1 MREPARPS
9 AFLFRQPILDRE
21 QALAGYRLSF
31 GGSEEVPEWKAAAA
45 LCATYGEL
53 GMQGALGHHRAFLG
67 IDADFLQEDAIELL
81 PPAGVVLELQLDEP
95 PDQAMLKRCDCLRDR
110 GYVLAITDYRGIDQ
124 RSRPLLPLVEI
135 IKIRVGKADEDE
147 LREFA
152 GSLRKLPVKL
162 LAQDVDGH
170 EQLQRCCRL
179 GFDLFQGR
187 CFARAQIVSGRRLS
201 ASQTALIRLLDLV
214 ERDVETP
221 VIEDAFKHEPAL
233 TLNLLRIVNAVG
245 HRGRRLAQPVTSLRH
260 AITLFGRRQLRRWLS
275 LLLFAP
281 GDATADPSCSPLL
294 QVAALRGRML
304 ELLLETG
311 PSAHHRNLAELAFLT
326 GILSMMPL
334 ALGLPIE
341 EILEQIA
348 VESEVRSA
356 LCRYDGLL
364 GKLLALLQC
373 FDNDDAIGCDRLLA
387 VLPPTL
393 ALDRQDL
400 NLALSLAL
408 RWLNGDCGQAP

>member
-1 MREPARPS
+1 MSKPTRPT
-9 AFLFRQPILDRE
+9 ALLFRQPILDRE

-31 GGSEEVPEWKAAAA
+31 GGSEELPGGNSAAA
-45 LCATYGEL
+45 LCAIYGEL
-53 GMQGALGHHRAFLG
+53 GMQSALGHHRAFLG

-81 PPAGVVLELQLDEP
+81 PPAGVVLELELDES
-95 PDQAMLKRCDCLRDR
+95 PDQAVLKRCDRLRDR
-110 GYVLAITDYRGIDQ
+110 GYALAITDYRGIDQ
-124 RSRPLLPLVEI
+124 RSRPLLPLVEV
-135 IKIRVGKADEDE
+135 IKIRVGAADEDE

-152 GSLRKLPVKL
+152 GSLRKLPVRL
-162 LAQDVDGH
+162 LAQDVDSR
-170 EQLQRCCRL
+170 EQLQRCCQL

-187 CFARAQIVSGRRLS
+187 HFAQAEIVSGRRLS

-233 TLNLLRIVNAVG
+233 TLNLLRIVNSVG
-245 HRGRRLAQPVTSLRH
+245 HRGSRLAQPVTSLRH

-281 GDATADPSCSPLL
+281 RNGAADPACSPLL

-304 ELLLETG
+304 ELLLDTA
-311 PSAHHRNLAELAFLT
+311 PSGHHRNLAELAFLT
-326 GILSMMPL
+326 GILSMMPV

-341 EILEQIA
+341 EILDQIA
-348 VESEVRSA
+348 VDSEVRSA

-373 FDNDDAIGCDRLLA
+373 FDNDDATGCDRLLA
-387 VLPPTL
+387 VLPPAL

-400 NLALSLAL
+400 NLALSVAL
-408 RWLNGDCGQAP
+408 RWLNGDGG